1 LPHRAPHNFGDLLLT
16 PLPDSVQQLRRS
28 MRQARRPRTKVW
40 SG

>member
-1 LPHRAPHNFGDLLLT
+1 
-16 PLPDSVQQLRRS
+16 